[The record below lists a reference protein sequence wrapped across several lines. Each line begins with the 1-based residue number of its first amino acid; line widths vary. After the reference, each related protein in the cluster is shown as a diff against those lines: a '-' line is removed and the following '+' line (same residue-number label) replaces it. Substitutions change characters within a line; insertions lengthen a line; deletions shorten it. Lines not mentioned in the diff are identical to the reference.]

1 MIATQIGACFHR
13 GWSGSSGDGR
23 VHLGANHSGALLALA
38 LALAVALSG
47 CANVDLDSS
56 QRWFSKPL
64 DLFGRSSGYTY
75 SELQELRKERPI
87 TANGLVDGDGA
98 CPPLPAAAAAPPPAP
113 SQSASG
119 NPGASAPVSPD
130 APSLLGEGVAL
141 GMSEC
146 DVVYRA
152 GQPTAVQLGKNP
164 NGDRTAV
171 LTFSGGPR
179 PGIYRFERGHL
190 MEMDRVAEPPPA
202 PQVKKKPAKPNKR
215 QKHND
220 QG

>member
-1 MIATQIGACFHR
+1 
-13 GWSGSSGDGR
+13 
-23 VHLGANHSGALLALA
+23 VHLGSNRSGALPA

-47 CANVDLDSS
+47 CANADLNSS
-56 QRWFSKPL
+56 QGWFSKPL
-64 DLFGRSSGYTY
+64 DLSGRSGGYTF
-75 SELQELRKERPI
+75 SELQESRNERPI
-87 TANGLVDGDGA
+87 TASDLVDGNGA
-98 CPPLPAAAAAPPPAP
+98 CAPLPAPAPAP

-179 PGIYRFERGHL
+179 PGIYRFERGRL
-190 MEMDRVAEPPPA
+190 MEMDRVEEPPPA
-202 PQVKKKPAKPNKR
+202 PQVKKKPAKPQQAAKE
-215 QKHND
+215 
-220 QG
+220 